1 MKEPKEE
8 AERII
13 FDFYKIVGLKEFS
26 YDCEPID
33 VIKKELHKFAQN
45 KTKQCA
51 ILHVEGIVK
60 LVSYP
65 QTNIKRKKYWQEVL
79 QIIKDK

>member
-13 FDFYKIVGLKEFS
+13 EMYYDTLDWNTPKILAVR
-26 YDCEPID
+26 
-33 VIKKELHKFAQN
+33 
-45 KTKQCA
+45 CA
-51 ILHVEGIVK
+51 LLHVEGIIEEWNSKQHYDYIAAEYITGKV
-60 LVSYP
+60 L
-65 QTNIKRKKYWQEVL
+65 YWQEVL

>member
-13 FDFYKIVGLKEFS
+13 EMYYSLTDKCSCYEYLCNCFTMYERK
-26 YDCEPID
+26 
-33 VIKKELHKFAQN
+33 AQ
-45 KTKQCA
+45 QCA

>member
-13 FDFYKIVGLKEFS
+13 EMFRFNCKHTEYIDENRYKHS
-26 YDCEPID
+26 DT
-33 VIKKELHKFAQN
+33 IKSINA
-45 KTKQCA
+45 KQCA

>member
-13 FDFYKIVGLKEFS
+13 EMYHLVDS
-26 YDCEPID
+26 SN
-33 VIKKELHKFAQN
+33 VIADILTMRQA
-45 KTKQCA
+45 KQCA
-51 ILHVEGIVK
+51 ILHVEGIIEQMTPIIDNCYYHDEYK
-60 LVSYP
+60 W
-65 QTNIKRKKYWQEVL
+65 IKIQDHWQEVL